1 MNELTIAKIQN
12 TINEIENQLTKIYV
26 DTPVFRVLMN
36 RTVIQLN
43 ELMIHIG
50 FLEGKL
56 RINSY
61 MKFDEWLELGIKNSW
76 CGPAVCETHDGLP
89 ITFEEED
96 QFFEGNDPCIH
107 ILRLYEDKEIASQV
121 EDNHAPSNWRKPHEL
136 NDD

>member
-43 ELMIHIG
+43 ELMTHIG

-56 RINSY
+56 RI
-61 MKFDEWLELGIKNSW
+61 
-76 CGPAVCETHDGLP
+76 
-89 ITFEEED
+89 
-96 QFFEGNDPCIH
+96 
-107 ILRLYEDKEIASQV
+107 YEDKEIASQV